1 MINYKIMYFAA
12 PELDISKILTS
23 VGCTVAIG
31 ETTIA
36 WAYEF
41 GDLGGEPE
49 NLDCTPLSSKVRM
62 NKAGVIEQEN
72 WTLDYYYNK
81 ADFDAIETLKKG
93 GTSSPVIVTF
103 SDGTKFENQGKV
115 TANYLTGQTVNGI
128 AAAHAV
134 IELSNSEGWTKTDGA
149 GVGG

>member
-1 MINYKIMYFAA
+1 MINYKILYFAA
-12 PELDISKILTS
+12 PELDIADVLTS
-23 VGCTVAIG
+23 VGCTVTIG
-31 ETTIA
+31 ETTIG

-49 NLDCTPLSSKVRM
+49 GLDCTPLSAKVRM
-62 NKAGVIEQEN
+62 QKAGVVEQEN

-81 ADFDAIETLKKG
+81 TDYDAIEALKTG
-93 GTSSPVIVTF
+93 GTSSAITITF
-103 SDGTKFENQGKV
+103 ADGTKFANNGKV
-115 TANYLTGQTVNGI
+115 TANYLTGQSVNGI

-134 IELSNSEGWTKTDGA
+134 IELSNQDGWKKTDGE

>member
-1 MINYKIMYFAA
+1 MIQTYKILYFA
-12 PELDISKILTS
+12 PPTLDIADVLTS

-31 ETTIA
+31 DTTIG

-49 NLDCTPLSSKVRM
+49 GLDCTPLSAKVRM
-62 NKAGVIEQEN
+62 QKAGVTEQEN

-81 ADFDAIETLKKG
+81 DDYDAIETLRKG
-93 GTSSPVIVTF
+93 STSSKITITF
-103 SDGTKFENQGKV
+103 SDGTKFENNGKV
-115 TANYLTGQTVNGI
+115 TANYLTGQSVNGV

-134 IELSNSEGWTKTDGA
+134 IELSNQEGWVKRDA
-149 GVGG
+149 EA